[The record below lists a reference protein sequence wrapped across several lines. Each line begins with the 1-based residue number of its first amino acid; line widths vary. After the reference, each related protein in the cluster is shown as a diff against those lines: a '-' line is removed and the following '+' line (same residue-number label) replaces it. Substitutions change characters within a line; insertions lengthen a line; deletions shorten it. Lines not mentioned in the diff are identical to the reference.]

1 MIYLASQYS
10 HPDAI
15 IRHTRYLL
23 AEEIT
28 ALLIKRG
35 LIVYSPIV
43 HCHEMA
49 KRHSFPTDAKF
60 WEKYN
65 NSFIRHCARVLVLV
79 TPDLH
84 TSKGVMAE
92 IDFARHCHIP
102 VHFIDREGLPVE
114 WAPPAPSE
122 MGF

>member
-10 HPDAI
+10 HPDAL

-23 AEEIT
+23 VEEVT
-28 ALLIKRG
+28 ALLIKQG

-49 KRHSFPTDAKF
+49 KRHNFPTDAKF
-60 WEKYN
+60 WEHYN
-65 NSFIRHCARVLVLV
+65 NSFIRHCTSVLVLV
-79 TPDLH
+79 SPDLH

-92 IDFARHCHIP
+92 IDFAKHCHIP
-102 VHFIDREGLPVE
+102 IHFIDRNGEALE
-114 WAPPAPSE
+114 WAPPAAE
-122 MGF
+122 MVY